1 MDYRRSFTET
11 VYQKVYEDFDSTVE
25 RIRLLLVNPGILT
38 RAETMDFGWM
48 RREIDMCIGVFVR
61 HAMRHGTYKLWS
73 LGTEPDPDHPRRKLT
88 EEDQDTYIY
97 GGKLA
102 AK

>member
-1 MDYRRSFTET
+1 
-11 VYQKVYEDFDSTVE
+11 
-25 RIRLLLVNPGILT
+25 
-38 RAETMDFGWM
+38 
-48 RREIDMCIGVFVR
+48 
-61 HAMRHGTYKLWS
+61 MRHGTYKLWS

-97 GGKLA
+97 GGNLA